1 MEKYTTIEIAQENPE
16 ISVFTLY
23 LNRPFNS
30 NALSRQFFTEFPNAL
45 SSLDHNPN
53 VAVIILSGKGKHFCS
68 GIDLKAL
75 ASISADFQ
83 TPSDRGRAGEKSRR
97 EIKFMQEA
105 ITAIEKCRKPVI
117 AAVQGACI
125 GGGVDIITAC
135 DIRFCTEDA
144 FFSVKEVDL
153 AITADLGS
161 LQRLP
166 AIVGYGNAMEL
177 SLTARTFS
185 GKEAKALGLVSKAFG
200 SKADMD
206 EGVRAV
212 AEGIAAK
219 SPLAVIGTKAVL
231 VTSRDMSLNQGLDFV
246 ATWNSAM
253 LLSDDLK
260 EVAAARLQKRK
271 PSFSK
276 L

>member
-1 MEKYTTIEIAQENPE
+1 MAKYTTIEIVQENPKS
-16 ISVFTLY
+16 SVFKLY
-23 LNRPFNS
+23 LNRPRHS
-30 NALSRQFFTEFPNAL
+30 NALSREFFTEFPNAL
-45 SSLDHNPN
+45 SSLDNNPN
-53 VAVIILSGKGKHFCS
+53 VAVIVLSGKGKHFCS
-68 GIDLKAL
+68 GIDLKTL

-83 TPSDRGRAGEKSRR
+83 SPSDRGRSGEKSRR
-97 EIKFMQEA
+97 EIKFMQKA

-125 GGGVDIITAC
+125 GGGVDIISAC
-135 DIRFCTEDA
+135 DMRFCTEDA

-177 SLTARTFS
+177 ALTARTFS
-185 GKEAKALGLVSKAFG
+185 GSEAKVLGLVSKVFG
-200 SKADMD
+200 SKPDMD
-206 EGVRAV
+206 EGVGAI
-212 AEGIAAK
+212 ADGIAAK

-231 VTSRDMSLNQGLDFV
+231 VRSRDMSLSQGLDYV
-246 ATWNSAM
+246 ATWNSSM

-260 EVAAARLQKRK
+260 EVAAASLQNRK

>member
-1 MEKYTTIEIAQENPE
+1 METYSSIEIVQGTPKS
-16 ISVFTLY
+16 SVFTLY
-23 LNRPFNS
+23 LNRPLHS
-30 NALSRQFFTEFPNAL
+30 NALSREFFTEFPNAL
-45 SSLDHNPN
+45 SSLDRNPD

-83 TPSDRGRAGEKSRR
+83 DRGRSGEKSRR
-97 EIKFMQEA
+97 DIKFMQEA

-185 GKEAKALGLVSKAFG
+185 GSDAKALGLVSKVFG

-206 EGVRAV
+206 QGVGAV

-219 SPLAVIGTKAVL
+219 SPLAVIGTKTVL
-231 VTSRDMSLNQGLDFV
+231 LTSRDMSVKQGLDYV

-253 LLSDDLK
+253 LISHDLK
-260 EVAAARLQKRK
+260 EVAAARLQNRK